1 MSTTNEL
8 PTPETITLIS
18 QSDLMDVIIQLF
30 RERDEAKAYAERCR
44 DGCISLSHSIDRIDY
59 ACGEPNEMGVSEY
72 CVHQND
78 EAVVARVKGM
88 RETLRNAEAEL
99 SVATAERDDSR
110 RKMIDLEEHVA
121 KLKLE
126 RSELWVEIAAAKHG
140 DSGYAVL
147 QERHEKQLE
156 ASPRQTPN
164 IPQAMTTAQLDHL
177 RAIEAHLDR
186 LLAIAAKRTPGE
198 WDASGSKNEVIG
210 NNEYGFLAKEEVCC
224 SPKRNQFWP
233 ENATFIA
240 LCANNA
246 EAGWRSAKAAIE
258 ALKFLSVRTCDESC
272 PGELPHASDVFID
285 SILAEWP
292 LETLKP

>member
-1 MSTTNEL
+1 MSTTNKR
-8 PTPETITLIS
+8 PTPETDAACWM
-18 QSDLMDVIIQLF
+18 QDDCEIINSNFARRLE
-30 RERDEAKAYAERCR
+30 RERDEAKAYAQQCR
-44 DGCISLSHSIDRIDY
+44 DGCVSLSHSIDRIDY

-147 QERHEKQLE
+147 QER
-156 ASPRQTPN
+156 
-164 IPQAMTTAQLDHL
+164 LDHL

-186 LLAIAAKRTPGE
+186 LLGIAAKRTPGE

-210 NNEYGFLAKEEVCC
+210 NNEYGFISKEEVCW

-246 EAGWRSAKAAIE
+246 EAGWRSTKAAI
-258 ALKFLSVRTCDESC
+258 ADWLSLYNSTEGYADGA
-272 PGELPHASDVFID
+272 PDASAHDKLCNEVASICRINLRH
-285 SILAEWP
+285 ILAEWP

>member
-1 MSTTNEL
+1 MSTTNER

-88 RETLRNAEAEL
+88 L
-99 SVATAERDDSR
+99 

-126 RSELWVEIAAAKHG
+126 RSELWAEIAAAKHG

-198 WDASGSKNEVIG
+198 WDASGSKNEIIAS
-210 NNEYGFLAKEEVCC
+210 NEYGFLAKEEVCC

-233 ENATFIA
+233 ENSTFIA

-272 PGELPHASDVFID
+272 PGGLPHASDVFID